1 MELWCG
7 PTNVRMR
14 RAASL
19 IIPAKEDNDRD
30 VDVDGKEG
38 DDDDDDDEDG
48 DVTVEKVNFS

>member
-38 DDDDDDDEDG
+38 DDDDEDG